1 MNSPAAE
8 PKPIRTPLP
17 DPLPFGRGEG
27 ESSAGLW
34 RTEVLGQGEATSRS
48 LPFLN
53 PTAVHPDPPAATAR
67 QRGES
72 EGERGNHRQLSR
84 ESRFMGRGTN
94 MMADECRSGFPM

>member
-17 DPLPFGRGEG
+17 IPLPLGKGEG

-34 RTEVLGQGEATSRS
+34 QTEVLGQGEATSRS

-53 PTAVHPDPPAATAR
+53 STAVGP
-67 QRGES
+67 G
-72 EGERGNHRQLSR
+72 
-84 ESRFMGRGTN
+84 
-94 MMADECRSGFPM
+94 